1 MRCLARVRA
10 QPLHRLVKPAAVE
23 ADRTRTSDHPCSWAL
38 ALLTS
43 RSGLPSLVNG
53 GKRYAALSSDQ
64 GGLSGGTPMEST
76 RVGYS
81 CIGSFPPPGR
91 QRYAAY
97 TLRIVFSG
105 SGLLGPFGCSASEQ
119 PCRVELFTPRIT
131 AGSPVFVPP
140 GLGSPAPRFVFCCL
154 RNIAL
159 RWSWG
164 FIPSPLPHSPA
175 PPLMAGEALC
185 QSRNKFQSEH
195 CPLAVGNSAWY
206 VATGQA
212 CLPAPRGPPGALFTS
227 CKAVTRTRPACEQSS
242 FRSVLLVF
250 PIVRDWHFP
259 PLCRFP

>member
-1 MRCLARVRA
+1 MRCLPRVRA

-64 GGLSGGTPMEST
+64 GGLSSGTPMEST

-140 GLGSPAPRFVFCCL
+140 GLGSPAPRFVFGL
-154 RNIAL
+154 R
-159 RWSWG
+159 
-164 FIPSPLPHSPA
+164 PSPSVELGFYPLTT
-175 PPLMAGEALC
+175 PP
-185 QSRNKFQSEH
+185 
-195 CPLAVGNSAWY
+195 
-206 VATGQA
+206 
-212 CLPAPRGPPGALFTS
+212 FTS
-227 CKAVTRTRPACEQSS
+227 TSPDGRRGTLSESQQIPK
-242 FRSVLLVF
+242 
-250 PIVRDWHFP
+250 
-259 PLCRFP
+259 